1 MREQWKETLQLVLD
15 PTGLNN
21 INKAR
26 DQLEKARVAFEEI
39 DCLMNKPVSVKV
51 LVEMYGQFQAA
62 LTMLDVGI
70 DTVETLQANMT
81 FKIALPEPEPAP
93 EEQLTLEALKIK
105 AEVIES
111 GGCTNGMGL
120 DKPKPEPEPE
130 PAPQIV
136 FKGNDYRWLGRRQ
149 QALLEALVLRER
161 STGAVVELSYLL
173 ETLHERKIVRGKA
186 EFGRIL
192 KRLTEKNLVY
202 YDATHIH
209 FTGE

>member
-93 EEQLTLEALKIK
+93 EEQLT
-105 AEVIES
+105 
-111 GGCTNGMGL
+111 
-120 DKPKPEPEPE
+120 
-130 PAPQIV
+130 
-136 FKGNDYRWLGRRQ
+136 
-149 QALLEALVLRER
+149 
-161 STGAVVELSYLL
+161 
-173 ETLHERKIVRGKA
+173 
-186 EFGRIL
+186 
-192 KRLTEKNLVY
+192 
-202 YDATHIH
+202 
-209 FTGE
+209 

>member
-81 FKIALPEPEPAP
+81 FRVARPEPE
-93 EEQLTLEALKIK
+93 
-105 AEVIES
+105 
-111 GGCTNGMGL
+111 
-120 DKPKPEPEPE
+120 PKPEPESE
-130 PAPQIV
+130 PAPRIV

-161 STGAVVELSYLL
+161 STGTVVELSYLL
-173 ETLHERKIVRGKA
+173 EALHERKIVRGKA

-192 KRLTEKNLVY
+192 KRLAEKSLVY